1 MIVILTS
8 AILSTAA
15 SLARAQLQEVE
26 PPQFGV
32 RTLQVREKLNKQ
44 CNLKMFPV
52 TQKYFHKNIQSLKNC
67 LCRMKKPVFKNISIQ
82 IFSAI

>member
-1 MIVILTS
+1 MKVILTS

-52 TQKYFHKNIQSLKNC
+52 TQKYFHLYLLSTK
-67 LCRMKKPVFKNISIQ
+67 ISR
-82 IFSAI
+82 

>member
-1 MIVILTS
+1 MNVILTS

-32 RTLQVREKLNKQ
+32 RTLQVTEKTN
-44 CNLKMFPV
+44 NHILKIFPV
-52 TQKYFHKNIQSLKNC
+52 AQKYLYLHLLPSK
-67 LCRMKKPVFKNISIQ
+67 
-82 IFSAI
+82 IFYVARKENSF

>member
-1 MIVILTS
+1 MNVILTS

-32 RTLQVREKLNKQ
+32 RTLQVAEKIN
-44 CNLKMFPV
+44 NHILKIFPV
-52 TQKYFHKNIQSLKNC
+52 AQKYLYLYLLPSK
-67 LCRMKKPVFKNISIQ
+67 
-82 IFSAI
+82 IFYVGRKGNSF

>member
-1 MIVILTS
+1 MKVILTS

-32 RTLQVREKLNKQ
+32 RTLQVTEKINNLILKIFPDKQ
-44 CNLKMFPV
+44 NYFNLLTRK
-52 TQKYFHKNIQSLKNC
+52 
-67 LCRMKKPVFKNISIQ
+67 IS
-82 IFSAI
+82 F